1 MAWHCENARKP
12 MERTIEKTP
21 SSRQVPQHPA
31 DEQDDAAAKEV
42 DTLALRDI
50 TADYIRF
57 HFIAA
62 QPRTRAQHSDA
73 EKPRKRDVRSA
84 NQ

>member
-1 MAWHCENARKP
+1 

-50 TADYIRF
+50 TTYDTRF
-57 HFIAA
+57 HFTAA
-62 QPRTRAQHSDA
+62 QPGNRAQHSDP
-73 EKPRKRDVRSA
+73 EKPRKRDARSA